1 MTLRRVVLFFFALL
15 LPSLADAQL
24 IRRETIQPG
33 IVFCDD
39 AGANDTYTCPT
50 PTPALAA
57 YDTKILIIF
66 KPNTNN
72 TGAASLNVSGLGAIT
87 IVAFDGSTL
96 ANNALVAAQRYILV
110 YNGTSFVLYNPGT
123 GGTGLSGLTDDCFL
137 KANGTTA
144 AECSSAF
151 DNGTGTYSYGT
162 VSGNRYEFT
171 YTAPTAVRTI
181 LWGDESGTPA
191 FQKVK
196 VSWDADAITQD
207 GVLCHAPVTGQI
219 NGGPNTRWFLCDDS
233 NSSIFEGKIVNLPY
247 AITTTALTLKL
258 NHATTE
264 TITFAGAFSAQCRAA
279 GTTVNSTWG
288 TAVNANVAITTANQ
302 PVEATAAAVIPN
314 GTCSKNST
322 LFWRYVVNAASF
334 STNAANARIMGV
346 YMAGE

>member
-1 MTLRRVVLFFFALL
+1 MTLRRVVLFIFVLL
-15 LPSLADAQL
+15 LPALADAQL

-39 AGANDTYTCPT
+39 VGANDTYTCPT

-144 AECSSAF
+144 AECSAAF
-151 DNGTGTYSYGT
+151 DNGAGTYSYGT
-162 VSGNRYEFT
+162 VSGNRYEFS
-171 YTAPTAVRTI
+171 YTAPTAVRSI
-181 LWGDESGTPA
+181 VWADESGTPA
-191 FQKVK
+191 LAKVK
-196 VSWDADAITQD
+196 AGWDADSIVQD
-207 GVLCHAPVTGQI
+207 ETFCTVPVTGQI
-219 NGGPNTRWFLCDDS
+219 NSGPRTRWFLCADN
-233 NSSIFEGKIVNLPY
+233 NSSLFEGKIVNLPY
-247 AITTTALTLKL
+247 TISTAAMTLKV
-258 NHATTE
+258 NHGTTE
-264 TITFAGAFSAQCRAA
+264 TITFAGAFSIQCRAA
-279 GTTVNSTWG
+279 GTTVNSIWG

-302 PVEATAAAVIPN
+302 PVQATASGIIPN
-314 GTCSKNST
+314 GTCSAGAT

-334 STNAANARIMGV
+334 STNAANTRIMGV
-346 YMAGE
+346 YLAGE